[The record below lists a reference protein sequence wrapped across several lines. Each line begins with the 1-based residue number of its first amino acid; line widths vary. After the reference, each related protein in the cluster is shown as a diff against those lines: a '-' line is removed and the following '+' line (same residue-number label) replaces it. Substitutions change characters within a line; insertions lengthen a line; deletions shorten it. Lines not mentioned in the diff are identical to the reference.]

1 MAGFEEGY
9 KFFTENASAYTGAM
23 LSDDYIAAVN
33 EEIEKLLKDLNSL
46 EGFKTASKVLK
57 GDAAEFWHTGTF
69 NIDAAL
75 KDSQHRA
82 SVDRSHDFAS
92 TDITT
97 NFGDRYGLKYY
108 SDAQASAKAQSVSI
122 FQRYKDY
129 QGRGGTDSLEKYLID
144 RGYSEADTILS
155 DPIYAGQIR
164 IIPRDQLEDAVA
176 WLERMIKTE
185 AARRPEQIHR
195 YEETLA
201 LLSDRLK
208 DNNGVESIPLS
219 REEAEQLAS
228 LAKRGGI
235 TADELGLT
243 TENLMKYE
251 YVLQQAFKA
260 GLTAATI
267 TLVLK
272 VAPEVYKAISYL
284 IENGEIDKEQF
295 KRIGFAAVTG
305 SVEGFV
311 RGSVSAALTTCCK
324 AGLMGE
330 FLRFVDPTIIGTVTV
345 LTMNVMKNAGEVALG
360 RKTRSELT
368 GELVKD
374 MYISACS
381 LIVGGIGQ
389 ALIEVP
395 IVGYM
400 LGSFLG
406 SLIGTFTYNVGY
418 KTALSF
424 CVDSGFTMF
433 GSVEQDYKLPKELLK
448 EIGIDVFDYET
459 FEFDTFEPDTFMADS
474 FDFDS
479 FVPNTLGITFLRRGV
494 IGVNKVGYMPS

>member
-1 MAGFEEGY
+1 MVGFEKGY

-23 LSDDYIAAVN
+23 ISDDYVDTIN
-33 EEIEKLLKDLNSL
+33 EEIDKLLKDLNSL
-46 EGFKTASKVLK
+46 EGYKTASKVLK

-92 TDITT
+92 TDIST

-108 SDAQASAKAQSVSI
+108 SNAQASAKAQSVSI
-122 FQRYKDY
+122 FQRYKEY
-129 QGRGGTDSLEKYLID
+129 QAKGGTDSLDKFLND
-144 RGYSEADTILS
+144 RGYSEVDTILT

-164 IIPRDQLEDAVA
+164 VIPREQLEDAVV

-185 AARRPEQIHR
+185 AAIRPEQVHR

-219 REEAEQLAS
+219 REEAEQLAT
-228 LAKRGGI
+228 LAKRGDI

-243 TENLMKYE
+243 TETLMKYE

-284 IENGEIDKEQF
+284 IENGDIDKEQF

-305 SVEGFV
+305 SAEGFV

-330 FLRFVDPTIIGTVTV
+330 VLKSVDPTVIGAVTV
-345 LTMNVMKNAGEVALG
+345 LTMNVLKNAGEVALG
-360 RKTRSELT
+360 RKSRSELT
-368 GELVKD
+368 GELV
-374 MYISACS
+374 
-381 LIVGGIGQ
+381 
-389 ALIEVP
+389 
-395 IVGYM
+395 
-400 LGSFLG
+400 
-406 SLIGTFTYNVGY
+406 
-418 KTALSF
+418 
-424 CVDSGFTMF
+424 
-433 GSVEQDYKLPKELLK
+433 
-448 EIGIDVFDYET
+448 
-459 FEFDTFEPDTFMADS
+459 
-474 FDFDS
+474 
-479 FVPNTLGITFLRRGV
+479 
-494 IGVNKVGYMPS
+494 

>member
-1 MAGFEEGY
+1 MKY
-9 KFFTENASAYTGAM
+9 Y
-23 LSDDYIAAVN
+23 
-33 EEIEKLLKDLNSL
+33 
-46 EGFKTASKVLK
+46 
-57 GDAAEFWHTGTF
+57 
-69 NIDAAL
+69 IDA
-75 KDSQHRA
+75 R
-82 SVDRSHDFAS
+82 
-92 TDITT
+92 
-97 NFGDRYGLKYY
+97 
-108 SDAQASAKAQSVSI
+108 ASAKAQSVSI
-122 FQRYKDY
+122 FQRYKEY
-129 QGRGGTDSLEKYLID
+129 QGKGVSDSLEKFLSD

-185 AARRPEQIHR
+185 AGRRPEQVHR

-208 DNNGVESIPLS
+208 NNNGIESIPLS
-219 REEAEQLAS
+219 REEAEQLAT

-243 TENLMKYE
+243 TETLMKYE

-305 SVEGFV
+305 STEGFV
-311 RGSVSAALTTCCK
+311 RGSVSAALTTCFK

-330 FLRFVDPTIIGTVTV
+330 FLKSVDPTIIGAVTV
-345 LTMNVMKNAGEVALG
+345 LTMNVLKNAGEVALG
-360 RKTRSELT
+360 RKTRNELT

-389 ALIEVP
+389 AMIEVP
-395 IVGYM
+395 VVGYM

-406 SLIGTFTYNVGY
+406 SLIGTFTYNADY
-418 KTALSF
+418 KAALSF

-433 GSVEQDYKLPKELLK
+433 GLVEQNYELPKELLN
-448 EIGIDVFDYET
+448 EIGVDVFDYET
-459 FEFDTFEPDTFMADS
+459 FEFDTFEADTFNIET

-479 FVPNTLGITFLRRGV
+479 FAPDTLGITFLRRGV
-494 IGVNKVGYMPS
+494 IGVNKVGYMLA

>member
-1 MAGFEEGY
+1 MAGFEEGV
-9 KFFTENASAYTGAM
+9 KFFTENTSAYTGAM
-23 LSDDYIAAVN
+23 LSDGYIATVN
-33 EEIEKLLKDLNSL
+33 EEIDKLLKDLNSL

-57 GDAAEFWHTGTF
+57 GDAAEFWHAGTF

-82 SVDRSHDFAS
+82 FVDRSHDFAS
-92 TDITT
+92 TDIST

-108 SDAQASAKAQSVSI
+108 IDARASAKAQSVSI
-122 FQRYKDY
+122 FQRYKEY
-129 QGRGGTDSLEKYLID
+129 QGKGGSDSLEKFLSD

-185 AARRPEQIHR
+185 AARRPEQVHR

-208 DNNGVESIPLS
+208 NNNGIESIPLS
-219 REEAEQLAS
+219 REEAEQLAT

-243 TENLMKYE
+243 TETLMKYE

-305 SVEGFV
+305 SAEGFV

-330 FLRFVDPTIIGTVTV
+330 FLKSVDPTIIGAVTV
-345 LTMNVMKNAGEVALG
+345 LTMNVLKNAGEVALG
-360 RKTRSELT
+360 RKTRNELT

-389 ALIEVP
+389 AMIEVP
-395 IVGYM
+395 VVGYM

-406 SLIGTFTYNVGY
+406 SLIGTFTYNAGY
-418 KTALSF
+418 KAALSF

-433 GSVEQDYKLPKELLK
+433 GLVEQNYELPKELLN
-448 EIGIDVFDYET
+448 EIGVDVFDYET
-459 FEFDTFEPDTFMADS
+459 FEFDTFEADTFNIET

-479 FVPNTLGITFLRRGV
+479 FAPDTLGITFLRRGV
-494 IGVNKVGYMPS
+494 IGVNKVGYMLT